1 MKSFLIVGMGSFGH
15 HLCRAL
21 ADQKCEVMVADQV
34 SDTLEDLLPL
44 VVSAKVGDCTN
55 EEVLRSFDIPS
66 FDACFVCLGD
76 SNVLGSLQITSLL
89 KELGAKKVFSKAD
102 DDVQAKFL
110 LRNGADH
117 VIYPEQ
123 EVAVNLAI
131 SESSDSIF
139 DCISLTDEYSIY
151 ELQPMDRWI
160 GKSLK
165 ELNFRV
171 KYNLTVIAA
180 MRDGIIRPNL
190 SPDYTFKTD
199 EHLLVLGRIED
210 IRKVVRR
217 IVLFLCEQRK
227 KAEEKTQRRI
237 PAGSLAIDCRL
248 VCFMISF
255 LQNISAK
262 KPFRMCSTST
272 HERAF
277 SL

>member
-1 MKSFLIVGMGSFGH
+1 MKSFLIIGMGSFGH

-21 ADQKCEVMVADQV
+21 AEQKCEVMVVDRSSEA
-34 SDTLEDLLPL
+34 LEDVLPL

-55 EEVLRSFDIPS
+55 EEVLRSFSVES

-76 SNVLGSLQITSLL
+76 NNVLGSLEITSLL

-117 VIYPEQ
+117 VIYPEL
-123 EVAVNLAI
+123 EAAVSLAV

-139 DCISLTDEYSIY
+139 DCIPLTEDYSIY
-151 ELQPMDRWI
+151 ELEPMDRWL

-171 KYNLTVIAA
+171 KYHLTIIAS
-180 MRDGIIRPNL
+180 MRDGVVRPNL
-190 SPDYTFKTD
+190 SPDYTFKAD

-210 IRKVVRR
+210 IRKVIR
-217 IVLFLCEQRK
+217 
-227 KAEEKTQRRI
+227 
-237 PAGSLAIDCRL
+237 
-248 VCFMISF
+248 
-255 LQNISAK
+255 
-262 KPFRMCSTST
+262 
-272 HERAF
+272 
-277 SL
+277 

>member
-1 MKSFLIVGMGSFGH
+1 MKSFLVIGMGSFGH

-21 ADQKCEVMVADQV
+21 SQQKRCEVMIVDRDGAN
-34 SDTLEDLLPL
+34 LEDMLPY

-117 VIYPEQ
+117 VIYPER
-123 EVAVNLAI
+123 EAAIRLAV

-139 DCISLTDEYSIY
+139 DCIPLTSDHSIY
-151 ELQPMDRWI
+151 ELEPMDRWV

-171 KYNLTVIAA
+171 KYHLTVIAVK
-180 MRDGIIRPNL
+180 RGEVIVPNL
-190 SPDYTFKTD
+190 SPDYAFRKE

-210 IRKVVRR
+210 IRKVIR
-217 IVLFLCEQRK
+217 
-227 KAEEKTQRRI
+227 
-237 PAGSLAIDCRL
+237 
-248 VCFMISF
+248 
-255 LQNISAK
+255 
-262 KPFRMCSTST
+262 
-272 HERAF
+272 
-277 SL
+277 